1 MGKIELPKKIR
12 TEDFKSED
20 SDLIGKIG
28 FVYNSFVDQVFQI
41 LDGNLDYDNLKRQI
55 VTLEVTADSS
65 GKIINPPSIKYNL
78 NSKLKGINVLNA
90 INLVN
95 TNTYPTS
102 HPFVSWSLNG
112 SLVMVLNI
120 SGLQASSQYRLTV
133 ELIG

>member
-41 LDGNLDYDNLKRQI
+41 LDGNLDYDNFKRQI

-65 GKIINPPSIKYNL
+65 GKIINPPSIKYSL